1 MSSNPGQGISQ
12 MLTFSFNEK
21 IYDGASAMEIVR
33 AIEADADNYP
43 HRGSSIRQFLVWSL
57 QNLCDRLPPRDL
69 DLSDRLDDN
78 ELALNYLY
86 LRDEYGAGSLLT
98 HPSQVTE

>member
-1 MSSNPGQGISQ
+1 

-33 AIEADADNYP
+33 ALEADADNYP
-43 HRGSSIRQFLVWSL
+43 HRGSSIRQFLLWSL
-57 QNLCDRLPPRDL
+57 QTHCDRLPPRDL
-69 DLSDRLDDN
+69 DLSDRLEDN

-86 LRDEYGAGSLLT
+86 LRDEYGVGSLLSHQSDIDGQT
-98 HPSQVTE
+98 LS